1 MTTLLLLAIIALA
14 TTNIVQK
21 RDFDTKL
28 AHMQKTHQGNLDI
41 EIATLPIVSRAETF
55 IALTS
60 EKRFEPFFGKEKL
73 EIEMVTTIYKL
84 SEISDEIASNQR
96 LQTEGSSSPASLLAA
111 RLIYLLGFS
120 STDEFMNEYLSLIH
134 I

>member
-1 MTTLLLLAIIALA
+1 
-14 TTNIVQK
+14 
-21 RDFDTKL
+21 
-28 AHMQKTHQGNLDI
+28 MQKTHQDNLDI

-55 IALTS
+55 IALTR
-60 EKRFEPFFGKEKL
+60 EKRFEPFSGKEKL
-73 EIEMVTTIYKL
+73 EIEMVTTVYKL

-120 STDEFMNEYLSLIH
+120 STDEFMNEYHNEREILLKSLEFDRFLVKTQEH
-134 I
+134 LNKLQ

>member
-1 MTTLLLLAIIALA
+1 
-14 TTNIVQK
+14 
-21 RDFDTKL
+21 
-28 AHMQKTHQGNLDI
+28 MQKTHQGNLDI

-60 EKRFEPFFGKEKL
+60 EKRFEPFSGKEKL
-73 EIEMVTTIYKL
+73 EIEMVTTVYKL

-96 LQTEGSSSPASLLAA
+96 LQTEGNSSPASLLAA

-120 STDEFMNEYLSLIH
+120 STDEFMNEYHNEREILLKSLEFDRFLVKTQEH
-134 I
+134 LNKLQ